1 MARQQIAVQLIV
13 RTAAEQSSP
22 RQLSVVGTRSL
33 IVFLSVLQ
41 FTAPHLPEMELKP
54 EKAQL
59 SQAASL
65 PQQQQQQHPSS
76 ESISS
81 ALGPLQ
87 FKSEDED
94 EKSVICRRRSG
105 KRQEKPPYSYIA
117 LIAMAI
123 HAKPDRKA
131 TLTEIYTFLQS
142 EYNGWK
148 NSIRHNLSLNECF
161 IKLPKSSGGR
171 SGKGHQW
178 TIDQNCEFLFEE
190 GSYRRRPR
198 GYKARVR
205 NCDFI
210 NEQLEPMFVE
220 ASTVSSNSN
229 VVTADDTNFVTQHQN
244 YLSQYSTNPFWP
256 HYEYANQWP
265 NSYGLSSSTVNSFGT
280 YDSTHAITQHHQ
292 TDYTGSC
299 PMVMMPSDLSVDPG
313 VYVEEQQHFD
323 VPQFDTSSQLYNQY
337 VNLSSSHPDS

>member
-1 MARQQIAVQLIV
+1 
-13 RTAAEQSSP
+13 
-22 RQLSVVGTRSL
+22 
-33 IVFLSVLQ
+33 
-41 FTAPHLPEMELKP
+41 MELK
-54 EKAQL
+54 L
-59 SQAASL
+59 SQSTSQ
-65 PQQQQQQHPSS
+65 PQQHSSS
-76 ESISS
+76 EPISS

-94 EKSVICRRRSG
+94 EKSVICRRRTG

-131 TLTEIYTFLQS
+131 TLTEIYTFLQR

-178 TIDQNCEFLFEE
+178 TIDQNCEFFFEE

-198 GYKARVR
+198 GYKARAR
-205 NCDFI
+205 NCDLT
-210 NEQLEPMFVE
+210 NEQLEPIQFVE
-220 ASTVSSNSN
+220 TNTVPINTN
-229 VVTADDTNFVTQHQN
+229 VVAVDGTHFVTQQQN
-244 YLSQYSTNPFWP
+244 YLSQYHSFWP

-265 NSYGLSSSTVNSFGT
+265 NSYGLPSPAINSYPT
-280 YDSTHAITQHHQ
+280 YDSAQMIAQHQQ
-292 TDYTGSC
+292 TDYTEGCS
-299 PMVMMPSDLSVDPG
+299 VIMMPNDSSGDADIFVD
-313 VYVEEQQHFD
+313 EQQHID
-323 VPQFDTSSQLYNQY
+323 IPQFGTSSQLYNQY
-337 VNLSSSHPDS
+337 ANLLLPNQNS

>member
-1 MARQQIAVQLIV
+1 MEIEQKTRLVYLDLSSYTTIMAQH
-13 RTAAEQSSP
+13 
-22 RQLSVVGTRSL
+22 
-33 IVFLSVLQ
+33 LQ
-41 FTAPHLPEMELKP
+41 TFISKKELK
-54 EKAQL
+54 L
-59 SQAASL
+59 SHATSHHH
-65 PQQQQQQHPSS
+65 QHSSS
-76 ESISS
+76 EPISN

-94 EKSVICRRRSG
+94 EKSVICRRRSS

-131 TLTEIYTFLQS
+131 TLTEIYTYLQS
-142 EYNGWK
+142 NFDFFRGEYNGWK

-205 NCDFI
+205 NCDFT

-220 ASTVSSNSN
+220 TNTLPVNNN
-229 VVTADDTNFVTQHQN
+229 VVFVDGTHFVTQQQN
-244 YLSQYSTNPFWP
+244 YLPQYTTNSFWP
-256 HYEYANQWP
+256 HYEYGNQWP
-265 NSYGLSSSTVNSFGT
+265 NNYEQSSSAMNNYHTYNNTQAIEQQQQTNYTEDCSVIMAPNNLSS
-280 YDSTHAITQHHQ
+280 DS
-292 TDYTGSC
+292 D
-299 PMVMMPSDLSVDPG
+299 
-313 VYVEEQQHFD
+313 VYVEEQQHINI
-323 VPQFDTSSQLYNQY
+323 PQFGTSLQLYNQY
-337 VNLSSSHPDS
+337 ANLLSTDQNS

>member
-1 MARQQIAVQLIV
+1 MAQQSQ
-13 RTAAEQSSP
+13 T
-22 RQLSVVGTRSL
+22 
-33 IVFLSVLQ
+33 FLLK
-41 FTAPHLPEMELKP
+41 TELK
-54 EKAQL
+54 L
-59 SQAASL
+59 SSH
-65 PQQQQQQHPSS
+65 PQQHSS
-76 ESISS
+76 TSDPISNS
-81 ALGPLQ
+81 LGPLQ

-94 EKSVICRRRSG
+94 EKSVVCRRRSG

-131 TLTEIYTFLQS
+131 TLTEIYAFLQS
-142 EYNGWK
+142 NFDFFRGEYNGWK

-205 NCDFI
+205 NCDYP
-210 NEQLEPMFVE
+210 NEQLEPIFVE
-220 ASTVSSNSN
+220 ANTVPISNN
-229 VVTADDTNFVTQHQN
+229 MVAVDGTHFVTQQQN
-244 YLSQYSTNPFWP
+244 CLSQYTANAFWP

-265 NSYGLSSSTVNSFGT
+265 NSYGLASSAVNSYAA
-280 YDSTHAITQHHQ
+280 YDNMQTIAQQQQ
-292 TDYTGSC
+292 TDYTEGC
-299 PMVMMPSDLSVDPG
+299 PMVMIPSDLSGDPDMF
-313 VYVEEQQHFD
+313 VNEQQQQ
-323 VPQFDTSSQLYNQY
+323 VNLSQFGTSSQLYNHY
-337 VNLSSSHPDS
+337 ANLPSPHQNS

>member
-1 MARQQIAVQLIV
+1 MIVYKIEISKADCCCQQIC
-13 RTAAEQSSP
+13 
-22 RQLSVVGTRSL
+22 
-33 IVFLSVLQ
+33 
-41 FTAPHLPEMELKP
+41 
-54 EKAQL
+54 
-59 SQAASL
+59 
-65 PQQQQQQHPSS
+65 S
-76 ESISS
+76 EPISS

-123 HAKPDRKA
+123 YAKPDRKA

-142 EYNGWK
+142 NFDFFRGEYNGWK

-178 TIDQNCEFLFEE
+178 TIDQNCEFFFEE

-198 GYKARVR
+198 GYKARAR
-205 NCDFI
+205 NYDLT
-210 NEQLEPMFVE
+210 NEQLEPMQFVE
-220 ASTVSSNSN
+220 TNTVPIN
-229 VVTADDTNFVTQHQN
+229 TNAVAVDGTYFVTQQQN
-244 YLSQYSTNPFWP
+244 YLSQYNSFWP

-265 NSYGLSSSTVNSFGT
+265 NSYGLPPSAVNSYPT
-280 YDSTHAITQHHQ
+280 YDSMQMVVQHQQ
-292 TDYTGSC
+292 TDYTEGC
-299 PMVMMPSDLSVDPG
+299 PVVTIPNDLSGDADIFA
-313 VYVEEQQHFD
+313 EEQQHVD
-323 VPQFDTSSQLYNQY
+323 IPQFGSSSQLYNQY
-337 VNLSSSHPDS
+337 ANLLLPNQNS

>member
-1 MARQQIAVQLIV
+1 MAQHSQN
-13 RTAAEQSSP
+13 
-22 RQLSVVGTRSL
+22 
-33 IVFLSVLQ
+33 FL
-41 FTAPHLPEMELKP
+41 PKMELK
-54 EKAQL
+54 L
-59 SQAASL
+59 SPATSQQSL
-65 PQQQQQQHPSS
+65 S
-76 ESISS
+76 EPISN

-94 EKSVICRRRSG
+94 EKSIVCRRRSG

-131 TLTEIYTFLQS
+131 TLTEIYSFLQS
-142 EYNGWK
+142 NFDFFRGEYNGWK

-205 NCDFI
+205 NCDFT

-220 ASTVSSNSN
+220 ANTMPINNNFLAVDG
-229 VVTADDTNFVTQHQN
+229 THFVTQQQN
-244 YLSQYSTNPFWP
+244 YLSQYTTNQFWP
-256 HYEYANQWP
+256 HYEYANQWS
-265 NSYGLSSSTVNSFGT
+265 NSYGLSSSAMNSYPM
-280 YDSTHAITQHHQ
+280 YDSVQAFAQQQQ
-292 TDYTGSC
+292 TDYTEGC
-299 PMVMMPSDLSVDPG
+299 PVIMIPNDLSADPDNYVD
-313 VYVEEQQHFD
+313 EQQHINL
-323 VPQFDTSSQLYNQY
+323 PQFATSSHLCNQY
-337 VNLSSSHPDS
+337 ANLSSPDRNT

>member
-1 MARQQIAVQLIV
+1 
-13 RTAAEQSSP
+13 EP
-22 RQLSVVGTRSL
+22 
-33 IVFLSVLQ
+33 
-41 FTAPHLPEMELKP
+41 
-54 EKAQL
+54 
-59 SQAASL
+59 
-65 PQQQQQQHPSS
+65 
-76 ESISS
+76 ISNS
-81 ALGPLQ
+81 LGPLQ

-94 EKSVICRRRSG
+94 EKSVVCRRRGS

-131 TLTEIYTFLQS
+131 TLTEIYTFLQR

-171 SGKGHQW
+171 SGKGHHW

-205 NCDFI
+205 NCDFT
-210 NEQLEPMFVE
+210 NEQLEPIFVE
-220 ASTVSSNSN
+220 ANAAPVNNN
-229 VVTADDTNFVTQHQN
+229 VVAVDGTHFVAQQQN
-244 YLSQYSTNPFWP
+244 YLSQYTPNPFWP

-265 NSYGLSSSTVNSFGT
+265 NGYGLPSSATSGSYFM
-280 YDSTHAITQHHQ
+280 YDNAQAITQQQQ
-292 TDYTGSC
+292 TDDHRGGC
-299 PMVMMPSDLSVDPG
+299 PTIMVPNELSGDPDVFVG
-313 VYVEEQQHFD
+313 EQQHVVD
-323 VPQFDTSSQLYNQY
+323 LPQFGTSSYLYNQY
-337 VNLSSSHPDS
+337 VNLSSSDLNS

>member
-1 MARQQIAVQLIV
+1 MAQHSQN
-13 RTAAEQSSP
+13 
-22 RQLSVVGTRSL
+22 
-33 IVFLSVLQ
+33 FL
-41 FTAPHLPEMELKP
+41 PKMELK
-54 EKAQL
+54 L
-59 SQAASL
+59 SPATS
-65 PQQQQQQHPSS
+65 QQSSS
-76 ESISS
+76 EPISN

-94 EKSVICRRRSG
+94 EKSIVCRRRNG

-142 EYNGWK
+142 NFDFFRGEYNGWK

-205 NCDFI
+205 NCDFT

-220 ASTVSSNSN
+220 ANTVPINSN
-229 VVTADDTNFVTQHQN
+229 VVTVDGTHFVTQQQN
-244 YLSQYSTNPFWP
+244 YLPQYTANSFWP

-265 NSYGLSSSTVNSFGT
+265 NSYGLPSSAMNSYPI
-280 YDSTHAITQHHQ
+280 YDSVQAITQQQQ
-292 TDYTGSC
+292 TDYAEGC
-299 PMVMMPSDLSVDPG
+299 PVIMIPNDLSSDPD
-313 VYVEEQQHFD
+313 VFVNEQQHVD
-323 VPQFDTSSQLYNQY
+323 LPQFGTSSHLYNQY
-337 VNLSSSHPDS
+337 ANLSAPDRNS

>member
-1 MARQQIAVQLIV
+1 MAQQPQSFLLKTELKLSPATSHSQQ
-13 RTAAEQSSP
+13 QSS
-22 RQLSVVGTRSL
+22 
-33 IVFLSVLQ
+33 
-41 FTAPHLPEMELKP
+41 
-54 EKAQL
+54 
-59 SQAASL
+59 
-65 PQQQQQQHPSS
+65 S
-76 ESISS
+76 EPISN

-94 EKSVICRRRSG
+94 EKSVACRRRSG

-142 EYNGWK
+142 NFDFFRGEYNGWK

-178 TIDQNCEFLFEE
+178 TIDQNCDFLFEE

-205 NCDFI
+205 NCEFT
-210 NEQLEPMFVE
+210 NEQLDPMFVE
-220 ASTVSSNSN
+220 AHTMPINNSM
-229 VVTADDTNFVTQHQN
+229 VAVDGTHFVTQQQN
-244 YLSQYSTNPFWP
+244 YLSQYTANPFWP

-265 NSYGLSSSTVNSFGT
+265 NSYGLSSSTMNSSTT
-280 YDSTHAITQHHQ
+280 YDNMHAITQQQQ
-292 TDYTGSC
+292 TDYTEGY
-299 PMVMMPSDLSVDPG
+299 PVIMVPNDLPGDPDIF
-313 VYVEEQQHFD
+313 VNEQQH
-323 VPQFDTSSQLYNQY
+323 VSLQQFGTSTHLYNQY
-337 VNLSSSHPDS
+337 ANLSPAHQNS